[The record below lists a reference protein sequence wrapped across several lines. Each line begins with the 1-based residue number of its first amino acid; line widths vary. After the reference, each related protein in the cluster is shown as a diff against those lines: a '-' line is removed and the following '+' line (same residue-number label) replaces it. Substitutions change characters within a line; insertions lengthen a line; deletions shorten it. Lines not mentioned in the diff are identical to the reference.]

1 MNLVSHILAPEAETS
16 HDDLLWRLLHYFNI
30 YRIMLGG
37 LFLVATSFLGGE
49 FDFGTFDPKL
59 FLYASAAYL
68 AVGLAFILP
77 IAWRKPDFNAQLAVQ
92 VCLDIVFIVILMHAS
107 GGIQSGLGLL
117 LLVSLAASGLIR
129 QGRMMLF
136 FASLTCIAIL
146 LEHTYDLLYFQPAA
160 SHYVLAGMLSIG
172 YFVMGGLMRVLAQSS
187 RENVELA
194 RRRGADLASM
204 EKINHRVIQEL
215 QDGILVV
222 DGSGKILSWNL
233 QAESLLALNGAA
245 LLDANLDGEVPQIA
259 RLWHARGE
267 NGREDLLAT
276 AGSGRRIRVRFAPV
290 DGGCSV
296 IFLEDWSRIQ
306 NQARQIKLA
315 ALGRLTANIAHEIR
329 NPLASITYAAD
340 LLAEDAAA
348 EPMQSRLISII
359 LENSKRLDSMV
370 QDILRFNRKDS
381 ANAEIFSPE
390 SFFPDFL
397 DQFCRIH
404 KVSRESFVLELKS
417 SQNLVFD
424 RSHLNQVM
432 WNLSRNAWRHSRKQA
447 ESIRIRIGRGSRPD
461 RMDIDIMDDG
471 PGVAESLQAELFEPF
486 FTTSEGG
493 TGLGLY
499 IAREIS
505 AANGATLDYVG
516 DSPGGHFRI
525 ECRGADVDQ
534 A

>member
-30 YRIMLGG
+30 YRIILGG
-37 LFLVATSFLGGE
+37 LFLVASFFLGGK
-49 FDFGTFDPKL
+49 FDLGIVDPEL
-59 FLYASAAYL
+59 FLYGSAAYL
-68 AVGLAFILP
+68 AAGLAFILP
-77 IAWRKPDFNAQLAVQ
+77 IAWRRPDFNAQLAAQ

-129 QGRMMLF
+129 QGRIMLF
-136 FASLTCIAIL
+136 FASLACIAIL
-146 LEHTYDLLYFQPAA
+146 LEHTYDLLYFQSAS
-160 SHYVLAGMLSIG
+160 SHYVLAGMLSTG

-204 EKINHRVIQEL
+204 ERINHRVIQDL

-222 DGSGKILSWNL
+222 DAAGKILSWNL
-233 QAESLLALNGAA
+233 QAESLLGVKGEA
-245 LLDANLDGEVPQIA
+245 LLDASLDREVPQIA
-259 RLWHARGE
+259 RLWHARA
-267 NGREDLLAT
+267 NRGREDLLAT
-276 AGSGRRIRVRFAPV
+276 TGSGRRIRVRFAPV
-290 DGGCSV
+290 DGSGSV

-306 NQARQIKLA
+306 DQARQIKLA

-329 NPLASITYAAD
+329 NPLASITYAAE

-348 EPMQSRLISII
+348 DSVQPRLLNII
-359 LENSKRLDSMV
+359 LENAKRLDSMV
-370 QDILRFNRKDS
+370 QDILRFNRKDR

-390 SFFPDFL
+390 RFFPDFL
-397 DQFCRIH
+397 DQFCQIH
-404 KVSRESFVLELKS
+404 KVPSESFVLEVKS

-424 RSHLNQVM
+424 KSHLNQVM
-432 WNLSRNAWRHSRKQA
+432 WNLSRNAWHHSQKRE
-447 ESIRIRIGRGSRPD
+447 ESIRIRIGRGNRPD
-461 RMDIDIMDDG
+461 RMNIDIMDDG

-499 IAREIS
+499 IAREIA

-516 DSPGGHFRI
+516 DGQGGHFRI
-525 ECRGADVDQ
+525 ECRGADGDQ
-534 A
+534 T